1 MALVFTDP
9 RGGYGLSQKALC
21 CFWES
26 AALGR
31 SSFTHIVLL
40 HQPFPWRRNRWQSGA
55 HTVVCRRHWNAG
67 WSLLASERGLPWIAW
82 PNVAAL
88 PLSLTD
94 LSIRFQN
101 SCPTWYVILILARY
115 TFHPIY
121 IKQDIIDVRFFFFF
135 NPDEKNP
142 RVTYLGNRGYWELG
156 TSGSKG
162 VVESFFPSLRT
173 SPSKS

>member
-40 HQPFPWRRNRWQSGA
+40 HQLFPWRRNRWQSGA
-55 HTVVCRRHWNAG
+55 HTVVCGWHWNAG

-101 SCPTWYVILILARY
+101 SCPTWYVILTLARY

-121 IKQDIIDVRFFFFF
+121 IKQDIIDVRFFFFILM
-135 NPDEKNP
+135 NP
-142 RVTYLGNRGYWELG
+142 RVTYLGNRGYWKLG

-162 VVESFFPSLRT
+162 VVKSFFLL
-173 SPSKS
+173 